1 MADDLGK
8 LFGSSGRVKIIR
20 FFLMN
25 PVGASVLNHVAK
37 SAKVSKETT
46 RRELNLLHDINFI
59 RRSKKGKEKVFQLNN
74 LFQYNRA
81 LRYLL
86 IESVPISRDLLLR
99 RFRELGRG
107 LKFVALSGIFSGSM
121 EGGLDI
127 LIVGDNIKK
136 GRLEKILGKTESE
149 LGREIKYVLFDTKE
163 FKYRHSM
170 YDKFIMDV
178 LDGEHDVLVD
188 NLKGAR
194 RGD

>member
-8 LFGSSGRVKIIR
+8 LFGSPQRVRIIR

-25 PVGASVLNHVAK
+25 PGVTFSLNQIAK
-37 SAKVSKETT
+37 SAKVSKEKT
-46 RRELNLLHDINFI
+46 RDELGLLNDVNFLK
-59 RRSKKGKEKVFQLNN
+59 RSRKGKEKTYQLNN

-81 LRYLL
+81 LTHLTV
-86 IESVPISRDLLLR
+86 ESVPVSRDLLLR

-107 LKFVALSGIFSGSM
+107 LKFVALSGIFSGSA

-127 LIVGDNIKK
+127 LIVGDNIRKS
-136 GRLEKILGKTESE
+136 RLDKILGKTESE

-178 LDGEHDVLVD
+178 LDGEHDVLID
-188 NLKGAR
+188 NLKAGA
-194 RGD
+194 

>member
-25 PVGASVLNHVAK
+25 PEGAFA
-37 SAKVSKETT
+37 
-46 RRELNLLHDINFI
+46 
-59 RRSKKGKEKVFQLNN
+59 LNN

-81 LRYLL
+81 LKHLTV
-86 IESVPISRDLLLR
+86 ESVPISRDLLLR

-107 LKFVALSGIFSGSM
+107 LKFVVLSGIFAGLSS
-121 EGGLDI
+121 GGLDI
-127 LIVGDNIKK
+127 LIVGDNIRK
-136 GRLEKILGKTESE
+136 GKLDKILGKTESE

-170 YDKFIMDV
+170 YDKFVMDV
-178 LDGEHDVLVD
+178 LDNEHDVLID
-188 NLKGAR
+188 SLKAGA
-194 RGD
+194 

>member
-25 PVGASVLNHVAK
+25 PEGAFALNHIAK
-37 SAKVSKETT
+37 SAKVSKEMA
-46 RRELNLLHDINFI
+46 RRELNLLRDINFI
-59 RRSKKGKEKVFQLNN
+59 RRSIKGKEKIFQLNN

-81 LRYLL
+81 LKHLTV
-86 IESVPISRDLLLR
+86 ESVPISRDLLLR

-107 LKFVALSGIFSGSM
+107 LKFVVLSGIFAGLSS
-121 EGGLDI
+121 GGLDI
-127 LIVGDNIKK
+127 LIVGDNIRK
-136 GRLEKILGKTESE
+136 GKLDKILGKTESE

-170 YDKFIMDV
+170 YDKFVMDV
-178 LDGEHDVLVD
+178 LDNEHDVLID
-188 NLKGAR
+188 SLKAGA
-194 RGD
+194 

>member
-25 PVGASVLNHVAK
+25 PEGAFALNHIAQ
-37 SAKVSKETT
+37 SAKVSKEMA
-46 RRELNLLHDINFI
+46 RRELNLLRDINFI
-59 RRSKKGKEKVFQLNN
+59 RRSIKGKEKIFQLNN

-81 LRYLL
+81 LKHLTV
-86 IESVPISRDLLLR
+86 ESVPISRDLLLR

-107 LKFVALSGIFSGSM
+107 LKFVVLSGIFAGLSS
-121 EGGLDI
+121 GGLDI
-127 LIVGDNIKK
+127 LIVGDNIRK
-136 GRLEKILGKTESE
+136 GKLDKILGKTESE

-170 YDKFIMDV
+170 YDKFVMDV
-178 LDGEHDVLVD
+178 LDNEHDVLID
-188 NLKGAR
+188 SLKAGA
-194 RGD
+194 

>member
-25 PVGASVLNHVAK
+25 PGGAFALNHVAK
-37 SAKVSKETT
+37 STKISKETA
-46 RRELNLLHDINFI
+46 RRELNLLCDINFI
-59 RRSKKGKEKVFQLNN
+59 KCSKKGKEKVYQLNN

-81 LRYLL
+81 LKHLVV
-86 IESVPISRDLLLR
+86 ESAPISRDLLLK
-99 RFRELGRG
+99 RFRGLGRG
-107 LKFVALSGIFSGSM
+107 LKFVALSGIFSGSS

-127 LIVGDNIKK
+127 LIVGDNIRKS
-136 GRLEKILGKTESE
+136 RLDKILGKTESE

-178 LDGEHDVLVD
+178 LDGEHDVLID
-188 NLKGAR
+188 NLKAGA
-194 RGD
+194 

>member
-8 LFGSSGRVKIIR
+8 LFGSTARVKIIR

-25 PVGASVLNHVAK
+25 PDRVFALNQISK
-37 SAKVSKETT
+37 SSKVSKETT
-46 RRELNLLHDINFI
+46 RRELDLLRDINFVKLG
-59 RRSKKGKEKVFQLNN
+59 RRGKEKTFQLNN

-81 LRYLL
+81 LKHLTV
-86 IESVPISRDLLLR
+86 ESVPISRDLLLR

-107 LKFVALSGIFSGSM
+107 LKFVALSGIFCGLIG
-121 EGGLDI
+121 GGLDI
-127 LIVGDNIKK
+127 LIVGDNIRK
-136 GRLEKILGKTESE
+136 GKLEKILGKTESE

-188 NLKGAR
+188 SLRAGA
-194 RGD
+194 